1 MNEQSKKSLGFAM
14 ELEDYKKE
22 LKAKLQKKYKTTNLL
37 SIVDM
42 LFENPYITI
51 KDVTEKLGVT
61 PPAAAKLMDVLK
73 KEKILEEITGKER
86 RRMFLARG
94 ILKILEL

>member
-1 MNEQSKKSLGFAM
+1 
-14 ELEDYKKE
+14 
-22 LKAKLQKKYKTTNLL
+22 
-37 SIVDM
+37 
-42 LFENPYITI
+42 
-51 KDVTEKLGVT
+51 
-61 PPAAAKLMDVLK
+61 MDVLK